1 MANQYEVSDEDLR
14 AALTAE
20 MSHATK
26 TEAARSL
33 NLERSTYVGRLRLAK
48 RRGLTPRAA
57 TGDDVASLK
66 YRLKTVEAEL
76 SQARDNQLTA
86 HLVRREIIGLRDS
99 ALAQTPPKWTQEI
112 KKGGKGKSL
121 VPMSIWSDWHW
132 GEVVEK
138 AQVNGVNE
146 YNLEVAHARAD
157 QLLDS
162 TINLCLNYTV
172 HGEYPG
178 FVLMLGGDMVSG
190 TIHDEL
196 SMSNEKPIMPIVVD
210 LFGVLLRG
218 IEALREHFGKVY
230 VVGVVGNH
238 GRTSVRPHFKN
249 HFFENYDWLI
259 YNLLAKHFENDPA
272 VTFNI
277 PESSDAYF
285 NVWAHR
291 FLLTHGDRL
300 GVAGGDGIIGALG
313 PIMRGSFKTRNS
325 SASIGLDF
333 DTLVMGHWHQY
344 IPLPRVI
351 VNGALKGYDQF
362 AKDKLRCVPERA
374 QQALWFVHPTNGII
388 SQQAVYCDEIGVA
401 LDHSWVSW
409 VER

>member
-1 MANQYEVSDEDLR
+1 MANQHEVSDDDLR
-14 AALTAE
+14 AVLAADAA
-20 MSHATK
+20 HPTK

-33 NLERSTYVGRLRLAK
+33 HLAPSTYYDRLRIAK
-48 RRGLTPRAA
+48 QRGMAPKTTVA
-57 TGDDVASLK
+57 DDITSLK

-76 SQARDNQLTA
+76 SQARENQLTA
-86 HLVRREIIGLRDS
+86 HLVRREILGLRDS
-99 ALAQTPPKWTQEI
+99 ALAQTPPRWTKEV
-112 KKGGKGKSL
+112 KKSGKGKIL
-121 VPMSIWSDWHW
+121 APMSVWSDWHW

-157 QLLDS
+157 RLLDS
-162 TINLCLNYTV
+162 TLNLCLNYTV

-196 SMSNEKPIMPIVVD
+196 SMSNEKPIMPVVVD

-218 IEALREHFGKVY
+218 IKALREHFGRVY

-238 GRTSVRPHFKN
+238 GRTSVRPHFKD

-259 YNLLAKHFENDPA
+259 YSLLAKHFEDDDA

-285 NVWAHR
+285 SVWAQR

-313 PIMRGSFKTRNS
+313 PIARGSFKTRNS
-325 SASIGLDF
+325 SAAIGLDF
-333 DTLVMGHWHQY
+333 DTIVMGHWHQY

-351 VNGALKGYDQF
+351 VNGSLKGYDQF
-362 AKDKLRCVPERA
+362 AKDKLRAVPERA
-374 QQALWFVHPTNGII
+374 QQALWFAHPENGIV
-388 SQQAVYCDEIGVA
+388 SQMAVYCDEMGVPT
-401 LDHSWVSW
+401 DRPWVSW
-409 VER
+409 AT